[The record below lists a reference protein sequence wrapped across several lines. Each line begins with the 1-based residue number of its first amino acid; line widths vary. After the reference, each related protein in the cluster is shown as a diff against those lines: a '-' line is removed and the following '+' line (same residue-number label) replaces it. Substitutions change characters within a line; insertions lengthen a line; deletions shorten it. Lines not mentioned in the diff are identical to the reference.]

1 MASRGVFFGVGAA
14 VGVLTAGVALG
25 VGELVAAF
33 VRPVASPV
41 VAVGDRAVEL
51 TPGPVKDW
59 AIRTFGTSDKAVLI
73 AGILVILG
81 LAAVV
86 TGALALRHVAYGL
99 GGIAAFTA
107 LGCYCAVS
115 ASGGRGGDVVP
126 TLVGGLAGAIAL
138 WILVLRAGGLPHPV
152 AGRGPAAWP
161 LADRRAF
168 LQAGALTAALAAVT
182 GVGGRATLARRF
194 DADKARRTIVLPAP
208 ASPAPPLTGHPDL
221 GKSGVPWR
229 TPNTDFYR
237 IDTVLSVPQIDPDS
251 WTLRI
256 HGMVDHPITLT
267 YRQLLARP
275 LIERWVTLCCVSNNV
290 GGSLVGNA
298 KFLGAPL
305 RDLMREAG
313 VRPGTEQLVM
323 TSEDGM
329 TIGCPSAV
337 ALDGRDSMLAVGMN
351 GVPLPVEHGF
361 PVRVVVPGLYGYV
374 SACKWVVDIAATT
387 FADKAYWVQ
396 DGYLQHPPIELESRI
411 DRPYRNQ
418 LLPVGRPVAIAGVA
432 WDQHVGV
439 SAVRVQVSGPGT
451 SGEWLDA
458 RLGSVP
464 STDTWRQWVVA
475 WTPPA
480 AGTYTLR
487 VRAVDGAG
495 KAQSTIDEPPYPE
508 GATGLDTI
516 TVRAR

>member
-1 MASRGVFFGVGAA
+1 
-14 VGVLTAGVALG
+14 VLG
-25 VGELVAAF
+25 
-33 VRPVASPV
+33 S
-41 VAVGDRAVEL
+41 
-51 TPGPVKDW
+51 
-59 AIRTFGTSDKAVLI
+59 
-73 AGILVILG
+73 
-81 LAAVV
+81 
-86 TGALALRHVAYGL
+86 
-99 GGIAAFTA
+99 
-107 LGCYCAVS
+107 
-115 ASGGRGGDVVP
+115 
-126 TLVGGLAGAIAL
+126 
-138 WILVLRAGGLPHPV
+138 
-152 AGRGPAAWP
+152 
-161 LADRRAF
+161 
-168 LQAGALTAALAAVT
+168 
-182 GVGGRATLARRF
+182 RF
-194 DADKARRTIVLPAP
+194 DAQRARRRVALPAP

-221 GKSGVPWR
+221 GKSGIPWR
-229 TPNTDFYR
+229 TPNADFYR
-237 IDTVLSVPQIDPDS
+237 VDTALSVPQIDPDG
-251 WTLRI
+251 WRLRI
-256 HGMVDHPITLT
+256 HGMVDRPLTLT

-290 GGSLVGNA
+290 GGSLIGNA

-313 VRPGTEQLVM
+313 VHPGTEQLLL

-351 GVPLPVEHGF
+351 GVPLPVVHGF

-374 SACKWVVDIAATT
+374 SACKWVVDIEATT

-396 DGYLQHPPIELESRI
+396 DGYYQHPPIELESRI
-411 DRPYRNQ
+411 DRPREGQ
-418 LLPVGRPVAIAGVA
+418 EVPVGRPVAIAGVA

-439 SAVRVQVSGPGT
+439 SAVRVQVSGPGAD
-451 SGEWLDA
+451 GRWLDA

-495 KAQSTIDEPPYPE
+495 RPQSTIDEPPYPE